1 MRYLFGILCAA
12 CLCFMLGISDV
23 SAQNEAV
30 GPPRQPAAQPITPPA
45 LPPNLPPQIS
55 SQQGQV
61 PTPKTAYKVTH
72 TYPHDNRAF
81 TQGLLF
87 HDGVLYE
94 GTGQYNE
101 SRIRRV
107 EIETGRVLKEWPY
120 PNQLFGEGLT
130 LFGDYLLAI
139 SWRSGVGLVLER
151 ESLKL
156 RAQFNYKG
164 QGWGLTDDER
174 FIYMTNG
181 SSKIFVRDPRNFE
194 IVRTINVTDQGRAI
208 VKLNELEWIEGEIW
222 ANVWKEN
229 RIARIDPQTG
239 RVKSWLILGD
249 LARKTKGANLVNNVL
264 NGIAYDPKT
273 QRVFVTGKYWPN
285 MYELE
290 IADLKQ

>member
-1 MRYLFGILCAA
+1 MRFLLATLCGVSMGF
-12 CLCFMLGISDV
+12 LLGLSQSV
-23 SAQNEAV
+23 WAQDGPVESPNPTV
-30 GPPRQPAAQPITPPA
+30 IGPPTLPAN
-45 LPPNLPPQIS
+45 LPPNLVKQRPQAS
-55 SQQGQV
+55 
-61 PTPKTAYKVTH
+61 TPKTGYKLIN
-72 TYPHDNRAF
+72 TYPHDSRAF

-94 GTGQYNE
+94 GTGQYNQ

-156 RAQFNYKG
+156 RAQFKYKG

-174 FIYMTNG
+174 FLYMTNG
-181 SSKIFVRDPRNFE
+181 SSKIYVRDPRNFE
-194 IVRTINVTDQGRAI
+194 IVRTINVTDQGRSI
-208 VKLNELEWIEGEIW
+208 VRLNELEWIEGEIW

-249 LARKTKGANLVNNVL
+249 LASQTKGANLIDNVL
-264 NGIAYDPKT
+264 NGIAYDPET
-273 QRVFVTGKYWPN
+273 RRVFVTGKYWPA

-290 IADLKQ
+290 IADLVAAK